1 MIARPGQCRETR
13 CSPLNLAET
22 GHVALVAKQLTE
34 STCNDGAIL
43 RNEGNADADDRRD
56 LEDRVSASG
65 GRIRSGRPMTEA
77 LLCRQIDTRV
87 EPDLT
92 EFEGRRSQ
100 QLAGWI
106 K

>member
-1 MIARPGQCRETR
+1 
-13 CSPLNLAET
+13 
-22 GHVALVAKQLTE
+22 
-34 STCNDGAIL
+34 
-43 RNEGNADADDRRD
+43 
-56 LEDRVSASG
+56 
-65 GRIRSGRPMTEA
+65 MTE
-77 LLCRQIDTRV
+77 LFLSRQIGRRV